1 MTTKVKQLEPIFVLD
16 CDTIRINKFNLE
28 FISNSE
34 HNDEVFKELEEA
46 VEIYQNHNDYFFNI
60 DWSTWNLLKYFQL
73 YLKSTLKPL
82 MELEEELFKAGF
94 EKIEVIDNITAKIN
108 LIDAIT
114 FGNFNIMLGC

>member
-16 CDTIRINKFNLE
+16 CDNIRINKFNLE

-34 HNDEVFKELEEA
+34 HNDEIFKELKEA
-46 VEIYQNHNDYFFNI
+46 VEIYQNHDDYFFNI

-82 MELEEELFKAGF
+82 MELEEELFKEGF